1 MVILE
6 PVTMLTDYALA
17 ALCLW
22 FAVGLRC
29 RSKLWVAAF
38 LITAIAAL
46 LGGTAHGFR
55 VPLGDHW
62 QRVWDLTLWSI
73 AISSVLLIAAGIR
86 SSVRRDA
93 RSDAA
98 RREGLRWLKWAVAV
112 TLGALLVLVARLSLH
127 QHVNQNDIYHV
138 IQMGGLYCLYRGALN
153 LTPAANVRQIT

>member
-6 PVTMLTDYALA
+6 SVTMLTDYALA

-22 FAVGLRC
+22 FTATLWR

-38 LITAIAAL
+38 LVTAIAAL

-55 VPLGDHW
+55 VPLGEHW

-73 AISSVLLIAAGIR
+73 AIGSVLLIAAGIR
-86 SSVRRDA
+86 SAVRRDA
-93 RSDAA
+93 ASDAA
-98 RREGLRWLKWAVAV
+98 RQERHPLAPMGHSGQPV
-112 TLGALLVLVARLSLH
+112 ALLVLVAKISLY

-138 IQMGGLYCLYRGALN
+138 IQMGGLYCLYRGAMD
-153 LTPAANVRQIT
+153 LTASAGP